1 MWIDEREEKDRSLGG
16 LTLKTSSRAAEK
28 RDLPT
33 FSAQGKGG
41 YERMRGRVNHGIPT
55 RLLKGAKY

>member
-28 RDLPT
+28 RAYRR
-33 FSAQGKGG
+33 SVRR
-41 YERMRGRVNHGIPT
+41 EREDT
-55 RLLKGAKY
+55 KE